1 MTELK
6 LFVTAFPEYSDEQVF
21 RTYRTLK
28 EDRKALS
35 KKLEG
40 FEKDIISRLEV
51 NPEHRFHV
59 DHITVELAEKTK
71 ATLDTEP
78 VVDSLMKEN
87 QKELLSIIVPTFA
100 GGMVKLIGASFP
112 AQSLTLERCRQQKS
126 TGINKIKVRKSKPGR
141 PRKHAQ

>member
-1 MTELK
+1 MTQQK
-6 LFVTAFPEYSDEQVF
+6 LFATAFPEYTDDQIF

-28 EDRKALS
+28 EDRKALC
-35 KKLEG
+35 KKLER
-40 FEKDIISRLEV
+40 FEKDIISRLQA

-78 VVDSLMKEN
+78 VVDSLMKEDE
-87 QKELLSIIVPTFA
+87 KKLLGVIVPTIT
-100 GGMVKLIGASFP
+100 GGTVKLLGEAFP
-112 AQSLTLERCRQQKS
+112 VQNATFEKCRHKKG

-141 PRKHAQ
+141 PRKLQ

>member
-1 MTELK
+1 MTEPK
-6 LFVTAFPEYSDEQVF
+6 LFVTAFPEYSDEQIF

-40 FEKDIISRLEV
+40 FEKDIISRLEA

-59 DHITVELAEKTK
+59 DRITVELAEKTK
-71 ATLDTEP
+71 ATLDSEP
-78 VVDSLMKEN
+78 VVESLMKEDE
-87 QKELLSIIVPTFA
+87 KKLLGVIVPTFA

-112 AQSLTLERCRQQKS
+112 AQSLTLERCRSKKG
-126 TGINKIKVRKSKPGR
+126 TGINKIKVRKSKPGE
-141 PRKHAQ
+141 